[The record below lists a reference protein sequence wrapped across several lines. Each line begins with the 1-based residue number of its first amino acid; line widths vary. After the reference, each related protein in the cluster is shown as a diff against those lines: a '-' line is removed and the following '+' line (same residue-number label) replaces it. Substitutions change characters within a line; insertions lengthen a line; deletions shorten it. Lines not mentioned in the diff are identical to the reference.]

1 MANTTPKAPPEK
13 TMLFQQQRPGGLT
26 YRIPSLTYIKDGD
39 DRIFL
44 AIAEKRSTPC
54 DTDAEILVMRKG
66 KLHLNGTAEW
76 SPIRELSSAS
86 LPEHRTMNPCL
97 VREKISETLFLFFIC
112 IPKNVSETQQRCRG
126 KNAARLCYIS
136 STDKGEHWS
145 KVTDLTESVIG
156 RQIHRW
162 ATFALGPGHGIQL
175 LSNGKLIVPAY
186 VYYIHCKSCCYPCP
200 KYIRPHAFYFYSED
214 RGETWHISKR
224 VKKNSAECEVAEI
237 IDGSANSHVYCNAR
251 SSKGHRVEAF
261 GESNRADFD
270 RCNSARALVEQHH
283 GCQGSVIGFPAQKTD
298 HGSDMQTWLLFSH
311 PTNCKK
317 RKDLGVYV
325 NKKPLCAS
333 DWQKPWIICPGPSA
347 YSDLTYC
354 ADLGLFACLLECGE
368 KHENEQIAFVSFPLD
383 DVLEA
388 TDN

>member
-1 MANTTPKAPPEK
+1 MAKICAGRNLRTLQQSRYIIQVMGDATPKAPPAK
-13 TMLFQQQRPGGLT
+13 TVLFQQQRPGGLT

-39 DRIFL
+39 ERILL

-76 SPIRELSSAS
+76 SSIRELSSAS
-86 LPEHRTMNPCL
+86 LPKHRTMNPCV

-112 IPKNVSETQQRCRG
+112 IPKNVSETQQICRG

-136 STDKGEHWS
+136 STDKGENWS

-156 RQIHRW
+156 RQIH
-162 ATFALGPGHGIQL
+162 
-175 LSNGKLIVPAY
+175 
-186 VYYIHCKSCCYPCP
+186 
-200 KYIRPHAFYFYSED
+200 SED
-214 RGETWHISKR
+214 RGETWHISKP

-251 SSKGHRVEAF
+251 SSKGHRVEAV
-261 GESNRADFD
+261 GESDRADFD

-283 GCQGSVIGFPAQKTD
+283 GCQGSVIGFPAPNTD
-298 HGSDMQTWLLFSH
+298 QGGDMQTWLLFSH

-325 NKKPLCAS
+325 NRKPLCPS

-354 ADLGLFACLLECGE
+354 ADLGLFACLLECGQ
-368 KHENEQIAFVSFPLD
+368 KHENEQIAFVSFPLH